1 MSYEFKTV
9 PIERVSKKTGK
20 VSTTNYVQVNERIKY
35 FRSSPD
41 FKGFSL
47 EVGIEKMELGTEK
60 SDFCLMVALVK
71 DPSGKVISMGRALE
85 FQSTS
90 LINSTNFIE
99 NCETSAVGRA
109 LGFLGI
115 GVDSSIATYEEVKN
129 AMEKQEART
138 VDTSRLAPAP
148 KPIPVNNIEE
158 ADKAIKS
165 LEKQLQSQSPL
176 DKVKNV
182 VIPFG
187 KFKGNPIGSINVKD
201 LSDWYSWLMTTDF
214 RTKMTPDTSKVCQAI
229 EFYINGGK

>member
-1 MSYEFKTV
+1 MSYEFKTI

-35 FRSSPD
+35 FRTSPD

-71 DPSGKVISMGRALE
+71 DPTGRVIAMGRALE
-85 FQSTS
+85 FQATS

-115 GVDSSIATYEEVKN
+115 GVDTSIATYEEVKN
-129 AMEKQEART
+129 AMEKQEAKS
-138 VDTSRLAPAP
+138 VDTTRLAPPA
-148 KPIPVNNIEE
+148 KPIVANKV
-158 ADKAIKS
+158 ADVDAAIKS
-165 LEKQLQSQSPL
+165 LEGQFANQSPL
-176 DKVKNV
+176 DKAKAI

-187 KFKGNPIGSINVKD
+187 KFKGHTIGSIALKD
-201 LSDWYSWLMTTDF
+201 LNDWYQWLMTTDF

-229 EFYINGGK
+229 EYCIGGK